1 MYNETYDDYIRSI
14 LGYPVRNQFDQFN
27 QGQQEYQGYQEY
39 RNPTFNSNINIS
51 GNNVELENS
60 YPEIYK
66 IVYPMI
72 TKKCENVR
80 ESNITKDD
88 IENMTDEIYYALE
101 SRNETQININLR
113 NDVNGLKKVNTSS
126 TLASKNNI
134 STINNII
141 FPGAFQVRIWGK
153 YRENRTFKTWNIC
166 KHSMSRLAFAFD
178 SW

>member
-39 RNPTFNSNINIS
+39 RNPTFNTNINIS

-72 TKKCENVR
+72 TKNV
-80 ESNITKDD
+80 K
-88 IENMTDEIYYALE
+88 MLE
-101 SRNETQININLR
+101 KATSQKMI
-113 NDVNGLKKVNTSS
+113 LK
-126 TLASKNNI
+126 I
-134 STINNII
+134 
-141 FPGAFQVRIWGK
+141 
-153 YRENRTFKTWNIC
+153 
-166 KHSMSRLAFAFD
+166 
-178 SW
+178 